1 MHRWSECECVKTH
14 TQFRFLPLII
24 QLFSGFKLITFIVC
38 LSFLFSVVTSR
49 SKPTSISVFWF
60 TTGKNISRTQK
71 VIVWRWRSSQG
82 VLLWGFWWKWI
93 EADGNRGTNRERSIN
108 RETYWENE
116 RQIKD
121 KVKEIWNERESER
134 ASNFTISDI
143 LSFSSPPSFP
153 LIIRMC
159 ELSVFTESH
168 YDPPDSIWERLLNM
182 VTVGFIYKF
191 RVVFFKSCSLI

>member
-1 MHRWSECECVKTH
+1 MKLSESVIMHRWWCDVKTH

-38 LSFLFSVVTSR
+38 LSFSFSVVTSR

-71 VIVWRWRSSQG
+71 VIVWRWRSSQE

-116 RQIKD
+116 RQ
-121 KVKEIWNERESER
+121 SER
-134 ASNFTISDI
+134 DMKWKRERTSEHPISQYLI
-143 LSFSSPPSFP
+143 SSHF
-153 LIIRMC
+153 
-159 ELSVFTESH
+159 H
-168 YDPPDSIWERLLNM
+168 LLH
-182 VTVGFIYKF
+182 
-191 RVVFFKSCSLI
+191 RSL